1 MTYKLNLKPN
11 FKVIVTDNRVNY
23 SWSKEVG
30 LATVTYSTEGAVQRG
45 YIHNCEVKH
54 GPQILGV
61 TTTRTAKQLTRP
73 EVESRFDKAE
83 NVSGFIQWAATG
95 GQHPAVK

>member
-30 LATVTYSTEGAVQRG
+30 LATATYSTEGAVERG
-45 YIHNCEVKH
+45 YIHK
-54 GPQILGV
+54 L
-61 TTTRTAKQLTRP
+61 
-73 EVESRFDKAE
+73 
-83 NVSGFIQWAATG
+83 
-95 GQHPAVK
+95 